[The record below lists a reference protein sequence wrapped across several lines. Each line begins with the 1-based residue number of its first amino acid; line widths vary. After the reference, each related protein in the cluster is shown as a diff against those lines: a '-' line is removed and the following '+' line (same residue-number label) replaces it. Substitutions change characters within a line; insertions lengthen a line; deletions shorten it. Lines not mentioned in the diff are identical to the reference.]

1 MVINFRINEIS
12 RSARKLTRTPMLKK
26 KKSLARNNQSI
37 GFLVFIMV
45 VYIKTF
51 GMHSNSFRASERVF
65 LFLIFSGKITYLSL
79 NYHIC
84 SN

>member
-1 MVINFRINEIS
+1 MIVNFRASEIS
-12 RSARKLTRTPMLKK
+12 RSARNLARTPTLK

-65 LFLIFSGKITYLSL
+65 SFLIFSGKIIYLSL

>member
-1 MVINFRINEIS
+1 MIVNFRAGEIS
-12 RSARKLTRTPMLKK
+12 RNARNLTRTPTLK

-65 LFLIFSGKITYLSL
+65 SFLIFSGKITYLSL